1 MSAVQRFHEAAN
13 DALVKLSGY
22 CPPGAKLALVIVTP
36 GEPERDIILEDQGLD
51 RNEVV
56 SALRRRGLSIDG
68 DNTYKRDLCDAI
80 VGALAMGAQNVNPP
94 PADHWGQR
102 FWDIGREER
111 ALGEELVAALKL
123 TRENLRACQATIHL
137 CGGFDPAY
145 VNDAQAAM
153 KVADAVL
160 ARAGA

>member
-22 CPPGAKLALVIVTP
+22 CLPGAKLALIICTP

-68 DNTYKRDLCDAI
+68 DNTYKRDLCDSI
-80 VGALAMGAQNVNPP
+80 VGALAMGAQNTNPP
-94 PADHWGQR
+94 PVDHWGQR

-111 ALGEELVAALKL
+111 AMQEELLEGLSNLVGLAKLGAARLDKYHAALTHAEAVIAKA
-123 TRENLRACQATIHL
+123 TR
-137 CGGFDPAY
+137 
-145 VNDAQAAM
+145 
-153 KVADAVL
+153 
-160 ARAGA
+160 

>member
-13 DALVKLSGY
+13 DALVKLSEY
-22 CPPGAKLALVIVTP
+22 CLPGAKLVLVIVTP

-51 RNEVV
+51 KNELV

-68 DNTYKRDLCDAI
+68 DNTYKRDLCDSI
-80 VGALAMGAQNVNPP
+80 VGALAMGAQNTNPP

-111 ALGEELVAALKL
+111 AMQEELLESLSNLVGLAKPGAARLDKYHAALTHAEAVIAKA
-123 TRENLRACQATIHL
+123 TR
-137 CGGFDPAY
+137 
-145 VNDAQAAM
+145 
-153 KVADAVL
+153 
-160 ARAGA
+160 